1 MKRKPI
7 SDPKILDEIH
17 ETIEKLASDGLIVD
31 TGRRRFSPRTGR
43 YEIVWAAASV
53 KDKLN

>member
-7 SDPKILDEIH
+7 SDPKLLNEIQ
-17 ETIEKLASDGLIVD
+17 EAIEKLASDGLIVD
-31 TGRRRFSPRTGR
+31 TGSRRFSPRTGR
-43 YEIVWAAASV
+43 HEIVWAAASV

>member
-1 MKRKPI
+1 MKREPI
-7 SDPKILDEIH
+7 SDLEILDEIR
-17 ETIEKLASDGLIVD
+17 EAIEKLASDGLIVD

-43 YEIVWAAASV
+43 YEIVWTAASV

>member
-7 SDPKILDEIH
+7 SDPKLLNEIQ
-17 ETIEKLASDGLIVD
+17 EAIEKLASDGLIVD